1 MARTI
6 RLGVIGL
13 GRAFTLMLPT
23 FVADSRIT
31 LAGAV
36 DPRPEAR
43 RRFESDFEVRTHET
57 IDPLCADPTLDAIYV
72 ASPHQFHCEHATAA
86 ARAGKHVLVEKPMA
100 LSLADGRTMIDAAT
114 RAGVFLIVGHSHSF
128 DLPIRR
134 TRELIAS
141 GEYGRLRMITAMN
154 FTDFIY
160 RPRRPEELD
169 TRAGGGVVLG
179 QAVHQIDVV
188 RLLAGGRLRAL
199 RAQTDAWD
207 PVRPIEGAYSALLE
221 FDDGTFASL
230 TYSGYAHFDTDEF
243 CDGIGEMGVPTNGAD
258 YGMARR
264 RLAAMGSSDE
274 ETRIKAARGFGGTDE
289 PSSASPAPHHQH
301 FGLVIASCE
310 RADLRPTPDGVTIY
324 ADFERRHE
332 PLPPPIVPRREVID
346 ELYDAVVERRRP
358 IHDGEWGLATLEAS
372 LALLQAARER
382 REIVLQHQVALR

>member
-1 MARTI
+1 MARTL

-23 FVADSRIT
+23 FVGDSRIM
-31 LAGAV
+31 LAGAG

-43 RRFESDFEVRTHET
+43 HRFESEFGARTHET
-57 IDPLCADPTLDAIYV
+57 IDPLCADPSIDAIYV

-100 LSLADGRTMIDAAT
+100 LSLAEGKTMIDAAT
-114 RAGVFLIVGHSHSF
+114 RSGVYLIVGHSHSF

-154 FTDFIY
+154 FTDFVY

-199 RAQTDAWD
+199 RAQIGIWD
-207 PVRPIEGAYSALLE
+207 PARPIDGAYSALLE
-221 FDDGTFASL
+221 FDDGAFASL

-243 CDGIGEMGVPTNGAD
+243 CDGIGEMGVPAKGAD
-258 YGMARR
+258 YGMVRR
-264 RLAAMGSSDE
+264 RLAALRSADD
-274 ETRIKAARGFGGTDE
+274 ETRVKAARGFGGADE
-289 PSSASPAPHHQH
+289 PSSTHPATHHQH

-310 RADLRPTPDGVTIY
+310 RADLRPTPAGVTIY

-332 PLPPPIVPRREVID
+332 SLQPPTVPRHEVID
-346 ELYDAVVERRRP
+346 ELYDAIVDRRRP
-358 IHDGEWGLATLEAS
+358 THDGEWGLATLEAS
-372 LALLQAARER
+372 LALLQSAHER

>member
-1 MARTI
+1 MARTL

-23 FVADSRIT
+23 FVGDSRIT
-31 LAGAV
+31 LAGAA

-43 RRFESDFEVRTHET
+43 HRFESDFGERTHQT
-57 IDPLCADPTLDAIYV
+57 IDPLCADPSIDAIYV
-72 ASPHQFHCEHATAA
+72 ASPHQFHCEHAVAA

-100 LSLADGRTMIDAAT
+100 LSLAEGKTMIDAAA
-114 RAGVFLIVGHSHSF
+114 RSGVYLIVGHSHSF

-141 GEYGRLRMITAMN
+141 GEYGRLRMITALN

-169 TRAGGGVVLG
+169 TRAGGGVVFG

-199 RAQTDAWD
+199 RAQTGVWDAA
-207 PVRPIEGAYSALLE
+207 RPIDGAYSALLE
-221 FDDGTFASL
+221 FDDGAFASL

-243 CDGIGEMGVPTNGAD
+243 CDGIGEMGVATDGAD

-264 RLAAMGSSDE
+264 RLAALRSSDDE
-274 ETRIKAARGFGGTDE
+274 SRVKAARGFGGADE
-289 PSSASPAPHHQH
+289 PASTRQATHHQH

-310 RADLRPTPDGVTIY
+310 RADLRPTPTGVTIY
-324 ADFERRHE
+324 ADFERRQE
-332 PLPPPIVPRREVID
+332 SLPPPTVPRREVID
-346 ELYDAVVERRRP
+346 ELHDAVVNRRHP
-358 IHDGEWGLATLEAS
+358 THDGEWGLATLEAS
-372 LALLQAARER
+372 LALLQSAHER
-382 REIVLQHQVALR
+382 REIVLQHQGALR